1 MNSKTKKT
9 KTVKSVKNL
18 NVKRVHKYNKIRTQK
33 IKNKKGGGNIENIQN
48 TYSSND
54 YQESGMLD
62 FMKIKSNPL
71 GTVPNLEMPPMPACC
86 IS

>member
-9 KTVKSVKNL
+9 KILKSVKNL
-18 NVKRVHKYNKIRTQK
+18 NVKKVHKYNKIRTQK
-33 IKNKKGGGNIENIQN
+33 IKNKKGGNIENIQN

-54 YQESGMLD
+54 YLESGMFD

>member
-9 KTVKSVKNL
+9 KILKSVKNL
-18 NVKRVHKYNKIRTQK
+18 NVKKVHKYNKIRTQK
-33 IKNKKGGGNIENIQN
+33 IKNKKGGGTLETSYN
-48 TYSSND
+48 SKD

-62 FMKIKSNPL
+62 FMKIKSNPV